1 MKKRLTATALLL
13 IMALTLWAGAA
24 LLYENFLMVKPVL
37 DFNGTTAECAMK
49 IEADEGVKFRATM
62 SLYRVEG
69 SKDVLLKEWG
79 TSATT
84 SLEHEGT
91 RNGLIS
97 GETYKL
103 TVRASANGETV
114 TKSVTATCP

>member
-1 MKKRLTATALLL
+1 
-13 IMALTLWAGAA
+13 MALTLWVGAHCA
-24 LLYENFLMVKPVL
+24 NFKYVDPILQ
-37 DFNGTTAECAMK
+37 FNGTTATCAIDVK
-49 IEADEGVKFRATM
+49 VDDGVKFNATM
-62 SLYRVEG
+62 TFYRVEG